1 MALNEEIRAQKKK
14 LKGKGVKAHLQWFW
28 DYEKLP
34 TILIGIAA
42 AILIALIVQWVTYKP
57 FSFGVMFLNADAAD
71 TNQDE
76 AMASGFMAY
85 AGIDSGKYQIFTDL
99 EEKLPVWERTMDQS
113 FMYTQ
118 QKIMAE
124 MAASQID
131 AAVMDPECFEYYLP
145 NETFADLRDAI
156 DEETLAKFEGKIYYA
171 DRTELVRMEQEENDP
186 AADAQADDTSAAVD
200 STMTYDEWKAEQEK
214 QSTEIRD
221 AERVENYTLPD
232 PSAMDDPVPV
242 GILVNDSPYLQ
253 ANHNYDRTAAIFGV
267 ISGGGHPEYCQ
278 AFLEYLY
285 EK

>member
-1 MALNEEIRAQKKK
+1 MALNEEIREQRKK

-34 TILIGIAA
+34 TIIVGIAA

-57 FSFGVMFLNADAAD
+57 YTFGVMFLNADETGTDQDD
-71 TNQDE
+71 T
-76 AMASGFMAY
+76 MGTGFMKY
-85 AGIDSGKYQIFTDL
+85 AGIDSGRYQIFTDL
-99 EEKLPVWERTMDQS
+99 DEKLQVWERTTDQS

-124 MAASQID
+124 MAANQID

-145 NETFADLRDAI
+145 NETFTDLRDTL
-156 DEETLAKFEGKIYYA
+156 DEETLAKFEGKIYYV
-171 DRTELVRMEQEENDP
+171 DRTTLVKEEQEEDDP
-186 AADAQADDTSAAVD
+186 TAGAQAEDTSAAMD
-200 STMTYDEWKAEQEK
+200 STMTYDEWEAEQERK
-214 QSTEIRD
+214 SAEIRD
-221 AERVENYTLPD
+221 SESVENFTLPD

-253 ANHNYDRTAAIFGV
+253 ANHNYDKTAALFGV
-267 ISGGGHPEYCQ
+267 ISGGDHPEYCQ